1 MNGRALI
8 YGTIAIDTLITPGG
22 QVNSVMGGSGP
33 YAALAARLVTDKM
46 DMVGVVGDDFPAA
59 WEQALELRGVSMK
72 HVAHEKGQTFAW
84 TGKYEDDMNN
94 RTTVSRTEG
103 VQEHWVMQLP
113 QELQECSIAVATN
126 VTPRLQNRMLQQCPH
141 ACFRM
146 ADSMKSWLEREP
158 DYALELLK
166 NVDIMLMNDEEAQF
180 WAQTDDSL
188 EAGEKLLAAGPR
200 YAIVKHGSAGSTLFH
215 RTPEGEIKLFRCPAW
230 PLKHAQDPTGAG
242 DAYMGALAGY
252 LTKCLNGGNP
262 RWEDMKRGVAIATV
276 VAAAVCEK
284 FGTISLFSLGL
295 HELARRI
302 AAFQEMTNWE

>member
-1 MNGRALI
+1 MNGNVIIEAKDLQKHFGGHTIKAVDGVSTVIHEGEVVVVIGPSGSGKSTFLRCLNLMEQPTG
-8 YGTIAIDTLITPGG
+8 GTIL
-22 QVNSVMGGSGP
+22 
-33 YAALAARLVTDKM
+33 
-46 DMVGVVGDDFPAA
+46 F
-59 WEQALELRGVSMK
+59 
-72 HVAHEKGQTFAW
+72 KGQDLTDNKVNINLHRQKMGMVFQHF
-84 TGKYEDDMNN
+84 N
-94 RTTVSRTEG
+94 
-103 VQEHWVMQLP
+103 LF
-113 QELQECSIAVATN
+113 
-126 VTPRLQNRMLQQCPH
+126 PH
-141 ACFRM
+141 M

-166 NVDIMLMNDEEAQF
+166 NVDLMLMNDEEAQF

-284 FGTISLFSLGL
+284 FGTISLFALGL